1 MNEKFYYLVDKTNNL
16 IFIIDFRKRKVRKTE
31 NELISKYKSYYKKK
45 YNIELS
51 LYSLPRRSMKKIIK
65 SYDSVKFISYVKDD
79 NTADGE

>member
-31 NELISKYKSYYKKK
+31 SELITKYKNYYKKK

-51 LYSLPRRSMKKIIK
+51 LYSLPRRSIRKIIK
-65 SYDSVKFISYVKDD
+65 SYGNVKFISYVKND
-79 NTADGE
+79 NIDGE